1 MQGKILIID
10 GISTNRI
17 VLKVKLIA
25 AFYQVIMASSIAE
38 ALQTIQNGMP
48 DLIISAVNLPDG
60 TAAQLCKRLR
70 STPQTS
76 SLPVL
81 TIASSPDQQIRLETL
96 RSGAFD
102 VMNKPINETFL
113 LSRVRNTIRAHNEL
127 SDWDTPDAPN
137 CALGLAE
144 APAKFVRPGKV
155 CLVGADTAPLQR
167 WLRELLPH
175 WRAQYTVTQLTHT
188 LAQVHVRGPNA
199 TVPDAVVLELPQT
212 KASAASCLRLISA
225 LRASPSTRDIALII
239 IQKTPDPLYAAE
251 ALDMGA
257 DDVMSAGFDAPE
269 LALRLEFLL
278 RRKQQLAKVMQ
289 NVRSGL
295 REVLHDP
302 LTGLY
307 NRRHAMPFIAQE
319 IERSATSSAPLALIL
334 ADMDHFKQVNDL
346 FGHTSGDAVLVE
358 TARRLERVLRST
370 DVLARIGGEEFVIA
384 MPATDTSTARIVAH
398 RVCDAIS
405 NAPFQIPGSQDPI
418 NITISVGLAMAG
430 QSVRPEAREL
440 ETVESLLTRAD
451 NALYAAKVQGRNRV
465 NLNLQEPHH
474 LV

>member
-25 AFYQVIMASSIAE
+25 AFYQVIMASNIAE
-38 ALQTIQNGMP
+38 ALQTIENGMP

-60 TAAQLCKRLR
+60 TAAQLCKKLR

-81 TIASSPDQQIRLETL
+81 TIASTPDHQNRLTTL
-96 RSGAFD
+96 SSGAFD

-127 SDWDTPDAPN
+127 SDWDISDDPN

-144 APAKFVRPGKV
+144 APAEFVRPGKV

-175 WRAQYTVTQLTHT
+175 WRAQYTVTQLTRT
-188 LAQVHVRGPNA
+188 LAQVHVGGPNA
-199 TVPDAVVLELPQT
+199 TLPDAVVLELPQT

-239 IQKTPDPLYAAE
+239 IQKTPDPVYAAE

-257 DDVMSAGFDAPE
+257 DDVMTAGFDAPE

-278 RRKQQLAKVMQ
+278 RRKQKLAKVMQ

-302 LTGLY
+302 LTGIY

-346 FGHTSGDAVLVE
+346 FGHTSGDAVLV
-358 TARRLERVLRST
+358 
-370 DVLARIGGEEFVIA
+370 
-384 MPATDTSTARIVAH
+384 
-398 RVCDAIS
+398 
-405 NAPFQIPGSQDPI
+405 
-418 NITISVGLAMAG
+418 
-430 QSVRPEAREL
+430 
-440 ETVESLLTRAD
+440 
-451 NALYAAKVQGRNRV
+451 
-465 NLNLQEPHH
+465 
-474 LV
+474 